1 MPDVIPLFSIA
12 QYATRAVCLII
23 VGIVAVNIL
32 ARTGIFS
39 RFTKISRPLC
49 RISGLSDGAALSII
63 AMAVNATAG
72 KSMLAEYHRDGKV
85 DKKEIIPAL
94 LIGTFPVVFGESLF
108 RVQLP
113 TAIVLL
119 GPVVGGIYTLLNL
132 FSAFLQALAALLYT
146 RLVLTH
152 KSGRLPVA
160 AGTVNGTG
168 TGNANANANELPE
181 ITSITPETVREG
193 VRQSIPTL
201 KRVLPATITA
211 ILAFYV
217 LSLTGLMD
225 FIGMAFGPVLHLA
238 GLPGESTAALVA
250 QFMHFSAGYAVVA
263 SLMIEGVLTIKQA
276 IITLIIGSMVVIT
289 MIYIKYSVPLYLSLF
304 GKEGVRISIIT
315 YASSMTAK
323 IVCISLVILIF

>member
-1 MPDVIPLFSIA
+1 VKKAHLINNKIRVQTNDRYGRCNPPL
-12 QYATRAVCLII
+12 ATRAVCLII
-23 VGIVAVNIL
+23 IGIVAVNIL

-63 AMAVNATAG
+63 AMTVNATAG

-85 DKKEIIPAL
+85 EKNEIIPAL
-94 LIGTFPVVFGESLF
+94 LMGTFPVVFGESLF

-119 GPVVGGIYTLLNL
+119 GPVVGGVYTLLNL
-132 FSAFLQALAALLYT
+132 FSAFLQAMGALLYT
-146 RLVLTH
+146 RLVLAH
-152 KSGRLPVA
+152 KSGRLPV
-160 AGTVNGTG
+160 VSGTG
-168 TGNANANANELPE
+168 TGNANELPE

-217 LSLTGLMD
+217 LSL
-225 FIGMAFGPVLHLA
+225 
-238 GLPGESTAALVA
+238 
-250 QFMHFSAGYAVVA
+250 FMHFSAGYTVVA

-304 GKEGVRISIIT
+304 GKDGVRISIIT

-323 IVCISLVILIF
+323 IICISLVILIF

>member
-1 MPDVIPLFSIA
+1 MADVIPLFSIA

-32 ARTGIFS
+32 ARTGIFT

-49 RISGLSDGAALSII
+49 RISGLSEGAALSII
-63 AMAVNATAG
+63 AMTVNATAG

-85 DKKEIIPAL
+85 EKNEIIPAL
-94 LIGTFPVVFGESLF
+94 LMGTFPVVFGESLF

-119 GPVVGGIYTLLNL
+119 GPVVGGVYTLLNL
-132 FSAFLQALAALLYT
+132 FSAFLQAMAAILYT
-146 RLVLTH
+146 RLVLAH

-160 AGTVNGTG
+160 SGTGNGTG
-168 TGNANANANELPE
+168 NELPE

-250 QFMHFSAGYAVVA
+250 QFMHFSAGYTVVA
-263 SLMIEGVLTIKQA
+263 SLMIEGVLTVKQA

-304 GKEGVRISIIT
+304 GKDGVRISIIT

-323 IVCISLVILIF
+323 IICISLVILIF

>member
-1 MPDVIPLFSIA
+1 MADVIPLFSIA

-23 VGIVAVNIL
+23 IGIVAVNIL

-63 AMAVNATAG
+63 AMTVNATAG

-94 LIGTFPVVFGESLF
+94 LMGTFPVVFGESLF

-119 GPVVGGIYTLLNL
+119 GPVVGGVYTLLNL
-132 FSAFLQALAALLYT
+132 FSAFLQAMAALLYT

-152 KSGRLPVA
+152 KSRRLPVA
-160 AGTVNGTG
+160 TGNVNVTG
-168 TGNANANANELPE
+168 TANANELPE

-250 QFMHFSAGYAVVA
+250 QFMHFSAGYTVVA

-323 IVCISLVILIF
+323 IICISLVILIF

>member
-1 MPDVIPLFSIA
+1 MSDVIPLFSIA

-63 AMAVNATAG
+63 AMTVNATAG

-85 DKKEIIPAL
+85 EKNEIVPAL
-94 LIGTFPVVFGESLF
+94 LMGTFPVVFGESLF

-119 GPVVGGIYTLLNL
+119 GPFVGGVYTLLNL
-132 FSAFLQALAALLYT
+132 FSAFLQAMAAILYT
-146 RLVLTH
+146 RLVLAH

-160 AGTVNGTG
+160 S
-168 TGNANANANELPE
+168 GNANANASELPE
-181 ITSITPETVREG
+181 ITSITLETVREG

-225 FIGMAFGPVLHLA
+225 FIGMAFDPVLRLA

-250 QFMHFSAGYAVVA
+250 QFMHFSAGYTVVA
-263 SLMIEGVLTIKQA
+263 SLMIEGVLTVKQA

-304 GKEGVRISIIT
+304 GKDGVRISIIT

-323 IVCISLVILIF
+323 IICISLVILIF

>member
-1 MPDVIPLFSIA
+1 MADVIPLFSIA

-23 VGIVAVNIL
+23 IGIVAVNIL

-63 AMAVNATAG
+63 AMTVNATAG

-85 DKKEIIPAL
+85 EKNEIIPAL
-94 LIGTFPVVFGESLF
+94 LMGTFPVVFGESLF

-119 GPVVGGIYTLLNL
+119 GPVVGGVYTLLNL
-132 FSAFLQALAALLYT
+132 FSAFLQAMGALLYT
-146 RLVLTH
+146 RLVLAH
-152 KSGRLPVA
+152 KSGRLPV
-160 AGTVNGTG
+160 VSGTG
-168 TGNANANANELPE
+168 TGNANELPE

-225 FIGMAFGPVLHLA
+225 FIGMAFDPVLRLA

-250 QFMHFSAGYAVVA
+250 QFMHFSAGYTVVA

-304 GKEGVRISIIT
+304 GKDGVRISIIT
-315 YASSMTAK
+315 
-323 IVCISLVILIF
+323 

>member
-39 RFTKISRPLC
+39 RLTKISRPLC

-63 AMAVNATAG
+63 AMTVNATAG

-85 DKKEIIPAL
+85 GKEEIIPAL
-94 LIGTFPVVFGESLF
+94 LMGTFPVVFGESLF

-119 GPVVGGIYTLLNL
+119 GPDVGGVYTLLNL
-132 FSAFLQALAALLYT
+132 FSAFLQAMAALLYT

-152 KSGRLPVA
+152 KTGRLPVA
-160 AGTVNGTG
+160 SGTENGTG
-168 TGNANANANELPE
+168 TGNELPE
-181 ITSITPETVREG
+181 ITSITTESVREG

-201 KRVLPATITA
+201 KRVLPATIIA

-225 FIGMAFGPVLHLA
+225 FIGMAFDPVLRLA

-250 QFMHFSAGYAVVA
+250 QFMHFSAGYTVVA

-323 IVCISLVILIF
+323 IICISLVILIF